1 MSADLVLKQIKL
13 ETKTRKHIK
22 SNLTLSASQMQCFFH
37 LMSFQMT
44 HFVMNPPAPK
54 QFIIKFTH
62 ASARG
67 KFILVSARTASLKVL
82 SLQSLLEQK
91 LDVVFSL
98 WERCCPSHVKRTRK
112 SLNTQNSCSQSGKTY
127 T

>member
-13 ETKTRKHIK
+13 KTKTQKHIK
-22 SNLTLSASQMQCFFH
+22 SNITLSAFQVQCFFH
-37 LMSFQMT
+37 LMS
-44 HFVMNPPAPK
+44 PAK
-54 QFIIKFTH
+54 QLIIKFTH

-91 LDVVFSL
+91 LDVVL
-98 WERCCPSHVKRTRK
+98 D
-112 SLNTQNSCSQSGKTY
+112 
-127 T
+127 